1 MKLARASWLVVLAVI
16 IITAAVPMFRHQF
29 RLGLRFVVP
38 GKDITQ
44 QLDTALRLKPYS
56 EQPAIFVEKRY
67 PNDNEMLLAA
77 GIISD
82 DTNLLKLKRAAE
94 KDKSPAAWAA
104 YVEEL
109 MKSGPAFSRIGS
121 SGVNPAD
128 PEAVAAEK
136 KRLAESGLP
145 DRITPE
151 QAAPVRSALRSW
163 QEADP
168 ENALPVALETRM
180 LYGLHRD
187 QEALTTW
194 AQAGRMPLVT
204 SRALSRSNAVKRFF
218 IARGMPEPEALL
230 NSQILMTFPSFA
242 RLRDTARFAVYE
254 GRLANMRDDPVT
266 AINWWQSTADFGRH
280 MQDSADTIIR
290 FLVGIAI
297 EGMGASPAWQWVN
310 DGSSGIPGG
319 PLFGGR
325 YFWGDHHAL
334 YLEHMGEDN
343 DQTLLNSLI
352 LAKLRSKA
360 SREYTSDLGL
370 FEGYYTATRYLGL
383 TVAAAGPA
391 AVLFFFYLLFGTW
404 SRRAADSATNLHAFW
419 QLVLAVALLL
429 PFITA
434 AIIILKL
441 PISVME
447 TPPPIEGTLLAAF
460 IGFLLLLLIIPPLA
474 AFGSR
479 APGAR
484 FRTAWRGNLRRLLPV
499 SIALCALLSLGL
511 NLYASHLRSQW
522 VNKWSAPNHTE
533 MREMINQLGPRWTN
547 PTIPPDAY
555 RAEYPPNPPAQ

>member
-1 MKLARASWLVVLAVI
+1 MQLARASWLLVLAVI
-16 IITAAVPMFRHQF
+16 IITAALPVFRHQF

-44 QLDTALRLKPYS
+44 QLDTASNKILKPYS
-56 EQPAIFVEKRY
+56 EQPAAFVEKRY
-67 PNDNEMLLAA
+67 PDDAKMLLAA
-77 GIISD
+77 GIISE
-82 DTNLLKLKRAAE
+82 DTDLLKRAAE
-94 KDKSPAAWAA
+94 KGNAPAAWAA
-104 YVEEL
+104 YVEHI

-121 SGVNPAD
+121 AGVNPAD

-136 KRLAESGLP
+136 KRIAESGIS

-151 QAAPVRSALRSW
+151 QAKPVLSALRSW

-187 QEALTTW
+187 LEALNAW

-204 SRALSRSNAVKRFF
+204 SHTLTRANAVKRFF

-230 NSQILMTFPSFA
+230 SSQALMTFPSFA
-242 RLRDTARFAVYE
+242 ILRDTARFAVYE
-254 GRLANMRDDPVT
+254 GRLANLRGDPVT
-266 AINWWQSTADFGRH
+266 AINWWQSTANFGRH
-280 MQDSADTIIR
+280 SGESADIIIG
-290 FLVGIAI
+290 FLVGVAI
-297 EGMGASPAWQWVN
+297 EGMGASPVWQWVN
-310 DGSSGIPGG
+310 DGNSGMPGG
-319 PLFGGR
+319 PIFGGR

-334 YLEHMGEDN
+334 YVEYMGEDN
-343 DQTLLNSLI
+343 DQALLNSLI
-352 LAKLRSKA
+352 LAKLQSQA
-360 SREYTSDLGL
+360 SREYTRSLGL
-370 FEGYYTATRYLGL
+370 YEGYYVAARYLGL
-383 TVAAAGPA
+383 TVAAAALA
-391 AVLFFFYLLFGTW
+391 AVLFLIYLIFGTW
-404 SRRAADSATNLHAFW
+404 SRRGADSATNLHAFW

-434 AIIILKL
+434 AIIILRL

-447 TPPPIEGTLLAAF
+447 TPPPIEGTLLAAA

-484 FRTAWRGNLRRLLPV
+484 FRTAWRGNFRRLLPV
-499 SIALCALLSLGL
+499 SIALCVLLSLGL
-511 NLYASHLRSQW
+511 NLYAFQLRSQW
-522 VNKWSAPNHTE
+522 VDKWSAPGFTE
-533 MREMINQLGPRWTN
+533 LSEMKKQLGARWTN